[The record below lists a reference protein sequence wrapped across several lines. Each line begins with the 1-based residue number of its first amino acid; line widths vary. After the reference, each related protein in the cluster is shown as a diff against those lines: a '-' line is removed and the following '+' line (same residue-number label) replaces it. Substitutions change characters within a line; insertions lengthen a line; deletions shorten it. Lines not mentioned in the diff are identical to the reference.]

1 MGTNHAN
8 PAPFW
13 QRLSLAEMNREQWES
28 LCDGCGRCC
37 LLKLEDIDQP
47 RRAPARFLYTSVA
60 CKLLDC
66 ARGSCSDYANR
77 LKTVPDCVVLDVPTL
92 MAQKHWMP
100 ETCAYR
106 RLADGHDLPD
116 WHPLVTGDP
125 GSTAQAGMS
134 VAGWA
139 TSEHAL
145 ESDEDLVNHLIAPFH
160 LSADFTA

>member
-13 QRLSLAEMNREQWES
+13 EQVSLAEMDQAQWES

-47 RRAPARFLYTSVA
+47 RRAPERFLYSSVA

-66 ARGSCSDYANR
+66 STGSCSDYRNR

-92 MAQKHWMP
+92 MRQKHWMP

-106 RLADGHDLPD
+106 RLAEGRELPD
-116 WHPLVTGDP
+116 WHPLITGDQ
-125 GSTAQAGMS
+125 GSVAAAGIS

-139 TSEHAL
+139 QSERDVADPEEL
-145 ESDEDLVNHLIAPFH
+145 IAYLIAPFH
-160 LSADFTA
+160 LSADSPA